1 MEHCRYIRLPVNDAY
16 SADFTSCYAKALAQ
30 LIDMTDKVIY
40 DAIIATAIEEG
51 ITDLYLLDKQFVI
64 EALREKL
71 KREKEKD
78 HVQGIQ

>member
-1 MEHCRYIRLPVNDAY
+1 MEHFKYIRLPVNDIY

-30 LIDMTDKVIY
+30 LIDMTDTAIY

-51 ITDLYLLDKQFVI
+51 ITDLYLLDKKFVI

-71 KREKEKD
+71 EREKEKH
-78 HVQGIQ
+78 HV